1 MPQQTIPTLPKDNIF
16 VICIYMKWQ
25 IIYFNQKLKEDVL
38 NLPDGLLARYL
49 RLTDLMLEF
58 GSNLGLPHTKPID
71 NGLFELRVKS
81 KEGIARVF
89 FCTKIGKKI
98 IMLHSFIKKSQKTPK
113 KEIKIAKIR
122 MSEVMKNETF

>member
-1 MPQQTIPTLPKDNIF
+1 MSWKIKYYNE
-16 VICIYMKWQ
+16 
-25 IIYFNQKLKEDVL
+25 KLETDIL

-49 RLTDLMLEF
+49 RLTDLMIEF
-58 GSNLGLPHTKPID
+58 GANLGLPHTKPIEK
-71 NGLFELRVKS
+71 GLFELRVKS

-113 KEIKIAKIR
+113 KEIRIAKIR
-122 MSEVMKNETF
+122 MKEVLEHDTF

>member
-1 MPQQTIPTLPKDNIF
+1 ME
-16 VICIYMKWQ
+16 WQ
-25 IIYFNQKLKEDVL
+25 IKYYSPKLEDEIL

-49 RLTDLMLEF
+49 RLTDLMIEF
-58 GSNLGLPHTKPID
+58 GSNLGLPHTKAIE

-81 KEGIARVF
+81 QEGIARVF

-113 KEIKIAKIR
+113 KEIKIAKTR
-122 MSEVMKNETF
+122 MGEVMKNDTF